1 MLLNIYPYMYLL
13 ICLSQPSIFM
23 TAAHYQILIIYL
35 NSTCNFL
42 TIFGNVMVLY
52 NVAFDTRSH
61 TLRIDRFTEV
71 VKNITM
77 KERLQSCGE
86 HIDALLCCYKQWKK
100 RLPDTDGYTTPLQYG
115 SSNSL
120 ASNRIEILTRKL
132 NRDGSEN
139 DTPFFQISK
148 LQFSVPKSHKKKGN
162 DSKPSSLPPSPLIS
176 SSGNGF
182 TQNQT
187 SQQQQQRVLCTDLNL
202 SLYKGEIG
210 IVRGPSGAGKR

>member
-1 MLLNIYPYMYLL
+1 
-13 ICLSQPSIFM
+13 M

-42 TIFGNVMVLY
+42 TIFGNVIVLY

-61 TLRIDRFTEV
+61 TLRIDRFTEG
-71 VKNITM
+71 VKNIPL

-86 HIDALLCCYKQWKK
+86 RMKTLLCCYKQWKK
-100 RLPDTDGYTTPLQYG
+100 RLPDTDGYNTPLQYG

-132 NRDGSEN
+132 NRDGSKN
-139 DTPFFQISK
+139 DTPLFQITK
-148 LQFSVPKSHKKKGN
+148 LQFSVPKSHKKRKGK
-162 DSKPSSLPPSPLIS
+162 DSHSSSLPPSPLIS

-182 TQNQT
+182 TQNQI
-187 SQQQQQRVLCTDLNL
+187 SQQQQQQQQQRVLCTDLNL
-202 SLYKGEIG
+202 RLYKGEIG

>member
-1 MLLNIYPYMYLL
+1 
-13 ICLSQPSIFM
+13 
-23 TAAHYQILIIYL
+23 
-35 NSTCNFL
+35 
-42 TIFGNVMVLY
+42 
-52 NVAFDTRSH
+52 
-61 TLRIDRFTEV
+61 
-71 VKNITM
+71 M

-86 HIDALLCCYKQWKK
+86 HMKALLCCYKQWKK
-100 RLPDTDGYTTPLQYG
+100 QLSNTDGYTTPLQYG

-132 NRDGSEN
+132 SRDGLEN
-139 DTPFFQISK
+139 DIPFFQISN
-148 LQFSVPKSHKKKGN
+148 LQFSVPKSHKKKKGK
-162 DSKPSSLPPSPLIS
+162 DSQSSSLPPSPLLS

-182 TQNQT
+182 TQNQI

>member
-1 MLLNIYPYMYLL
+1 
-13 ICLSQPSIFM
+13 M

-52 NVAFDTRSH
+52 NIAFDTRSH

-86 HIDALLCCYKQWKK
+86 HMKALLCCYKQWKK
-100 RLPDTDGYTTPLQYG
+100 QLSNTDGYTTPLQYG

-132 NRDGSEN
+132 SRDGLEN
-139 DTPFFQISK
+139 DIPFFQISN
-148 LQFSVPKSHKKKGN
+148 LQFSVPKSHKKKKGK
-162 DSKPSSLPPSPLIS
+162 DSQSSSLPPSPLLS

-182 TQNQT
+182 TQNQI

>member
-1 MLLNIYPYMYLL
+1 M
-13 ICLSQPSIFM
+13 
-23 TAAHYQILIIYL
+23 
-35 NSTCNFL
+35 
-42 TIFGNVMVLY
+42 TIFGNVIVLY

-71 VKNITM
+71 VKNITI

-86 HIDALLCCYKQWKK
+86 HMKALPCCYKQWKK
-100 RLPDTDGYTTPLQYG
+100 KRLPDIDGYNTPLQYG

-132 NRDGSEN
+132 NRDSSEN
-139 DTPFFQISK
+139 DKPFFQISK

-176 SSGNGF
+176 SSGNGME
-182 TQNQT
+182 QNQI
-187 SQQQQQRVLCTDLNL
+187 SQQQHQQRVLCTDLNL

>member
-1 MLLNIYPYMYLL
+1 
-13 ICLSQPSIFM
+13 
-23 TAAHYQILIIYL
+23 
-35 NSTCNFL
+35 
-42 TIFGNVMVLY
+42 
-52 NVAFDTRSH
+52 
-61 TLRIDRFTEV
+61 
-71 VKNITM
+71 M

-86 HIDALLCCYKQWKK
+86 HMKALLCCYKQWKK
-100 RLPDTDGYTTPLQYG
+100 QLPDKDGYTTPLQYG

-132 NRDGSEN
+132 NKDGSKN
-139 DTPFFQISK
+139 DTPLFQITK

-176 SSGNGF
+176 TSGNGF

-187 SQQQQQRVLCTDLNL
+187 SQQQQQQQRVLCTDLNL